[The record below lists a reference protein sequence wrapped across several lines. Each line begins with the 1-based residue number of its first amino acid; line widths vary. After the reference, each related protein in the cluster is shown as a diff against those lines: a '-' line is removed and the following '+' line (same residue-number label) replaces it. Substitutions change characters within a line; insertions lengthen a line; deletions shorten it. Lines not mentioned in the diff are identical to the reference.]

1 MGYRTVDLTRRHFLS
16 ATGLALSAV
25 PFQALGLR
33 AGTNIR
39 RTTSGFSQDVTAG
52 YGPLQ
57 PTQDETT
64 GLPLL
69 HLPTGFRYLSFGWA
83 GDPLNDDSETP
94 GSHDGMAAFPTS
106 NGLTRLI
113 RNHELRSDTSFSN
126 NTVYDPNAGGGTT
139 TIEFDPVRGVTTG
152 AWASLAGTAVN
163 CAGGPTPWGSW
174 LTCEE
179 TVAGPGGDNNYQK
192 PHGYIFEVPLEGTAT
207 ALPLRAMGRFV
218 HEAVAVDPTTGII
231 YETEDRPLAGL
242 YRFIPAQAD
251 RLMLGGKLE
260 ILSLTGVPKAD
271 LRTDQQV
278 NVWHPVTWLPIDDP
292 DPSSIEVNSIFLQGA
307 DSGGATFARLE
318 GAWYGEGRIF
328 IVSTDGGEAAAGQIW
343 EYDPTGNRLRLVFE
357 SPSFDVLDMPDNL
370 CVSPRGGL
378 ILCEDGSNQ
387 SFVRGLTMDGTI
399 FPFAKNNVVL
409 NGEQNGFE
417 GDFRE
422 REFAG
427 ATFSPDGR
435 WLFFNAQSPGI
446 SFAVTGPW
454 ARGPL

>member
-1 MGYRTVDLTRRHFLS
+1 MNNRPVDATRRRFLTAAS
-16 ATGLALSAV
+16 LALGAV

-33 AGTNIR
+33 TGENTRLA
-39 RTTSGFSQDVTAG
+39 TSGYSQNVAAG

-57 PTQDETT
+57 PVQDETT

-69 HLPTGFRYLSFGWA
+69 HLPTGFRYLSFGWT
-83 GDPLNDDSETP
+83 GDPLNDNSETP
-94 GSHDGMAAFPTS
+94 GWHDGMAAFPTS
-106 NGLTRLI
+106 NGLIQLI
-113 RNHELRSDTSFSN
+113 RNHELRSGTAFSN

-139 TIEFDPVRGVTTG
+139 TVEFDPTRGVATG

-179 TVAGPGGDNNYQK
+179 TVAGPGGDNNYQE
-192 PHGYIFEVPLEGTAT
+192 PHGYIFEVPVEETAT
-207 ALPLRAMGRFV
+207 VRPLRAMGRFV
-218 HEAVAVDPTTGII
+218 HEAVAVDPATGII
-231 YETEDRPLAGL
+231 YETEDRPSAGL
-242 YRFIPAQAD
+242 YRFIPTQAEQ
-251 RLMLGGKLE
+251 LLLGGRLE
-260 ILSLTGVPKAD
+260 MLSLAGVARAD
-271 LRTDQQV
+271 LRTGQTV
-278 NVWHPVTWLPIDDP
+278 NVWHPVTWVPIDDP
-292 DPSSIEVNSIFLQGA
+292 DPASIQADGIFRQGA
-307 DSGGATFARLE
+307 DAGGATFARLE
-318 GAWYGEGRIF
+318 GAWHGEGRIF
-328 IVSTDGGEAAAGQIW
+328 IVSTDGGEAQAGQIW
-343 EYDPTGNRLRLVFE
+343 EYDPTGNRLRMVFE
-357 SPSFDVLDMPDNL
+357 SPGFDVLDMPDNL

-378 ILCEDGSNQ
+378 ILCEDGKNQ
-387 SFVRGLTMDGTI
+387 SFVRGLTMDGTL

-409 NGEQNGFE
+409 NGEKNGFE

-454 ARGPL
+454 TRGPL